1 MRNYQ
6 FKVFIAFFL
15 LASSLSTIFPA
26 EATIHLPP
34 KLIKSPSDLV
44 YEVGVT
50 GHQLV
55 WQFEAHESADDP
67 STYNITVNGN
77 LTVVKEVWQ
86 DKVDIIYNVDGLEIG
101 VHIVKIIVSDNG
113 VDTGAA
119 DPAEDEKT
127 VTVVEEIATSEST
140 SEQTTSSS
148 GQSESTDFPLIMT
161 FVALILVGVVVKKRK
176 TR

>member
-1 MRNYQ
+1 MRKRQ
-6 FKVFIAFFL
+6 FKVFIAIFVL
-15 LASSLSTIFPA
+15 VSSFSIIFPA

-34 KLIKSPSDLV
+34 KLIKSPNDLV
-44 YEVGVT
+44 YEVGIT

-67 STYNITVNGN
+67 STYNITVDGN
-77 LTVVKEVWQ
+77 LTVAKEAWQ
-86 DKVDIIYNVDGLEIG
+86 DKVDIIYNADGLDIG
-101 VHIVKIIVSDNG
+101 VYIVKIIVSDNG

-119 DPAEDEKT
+119 DPAEDEAT
-127 VTVVEEIATSEST
+127 VTVVEKIATSDSL

-161 FVALILVGVVVKKRK
+161 FVALVLAGIVVKKKK